1 MVNLALLLKV
11 YRQIQIDRKQND
23 RIEPVVTKNQL
34 MPHTT
39 IDNWQHLKDAIA
51 RSSGFERW
59 WRLRYSEVDLK
70 QRRDEIIVAYLRET
84 LDTLAY

>member
-1 MVNLALLLKV
+1 M
-11 YRQIQIDRKQND
+11 
-23 RIEPVVTKNQL
+23 T
-34 MPHTT
+34 HTT

>member
-1 MVNLALLLKV
+1 MT
-11 YRQIQIDRKQND
+11 Q
-23 RIEPVVTKNQL
+23 
-34 MPHTT
+34 TT
-39 IDNWQHLKDAIA
+39 AAQPNSPQADTWQHLKDAIA

-59 WRLRYSEVDLK
+59 WRMRYTEAELR